1 MKEKTRSQNPGN
13 VQKRGEYV
21 SFHFFS
27 IENLKAQFM
36 AKSFKVSRVS
46 LCYSRDNADK
56 ISDKEWITNQLK
68 MSFSPIKAQLW
79 VNLQMLIHYIVT
91 WHHLLLY
98 KISASQVNTE
108 WLKLGL
114 QDLNTHIMRV
124 KLNMCVKK
132 QIFLSRSFQR
142 MFTKLARKITEAA
155 FSGRLVC

>member
-68 MSFSPIKAQLW
+68 MSFSPIKAQL
-79 VNLQMLIHYIVT
+79 
-91 WHHLLLY
+91 
-98 KISASQVNTE
+98 
-108 WLKLGL
+108 
-114 QDLNTHIMRV
+114 
-124 KLNMCVKK
+124 
-132 QIFLSRSFQR
+132 
-142 MFTKLARKITEAA
+142 
-155 FSGRLVC
+155 